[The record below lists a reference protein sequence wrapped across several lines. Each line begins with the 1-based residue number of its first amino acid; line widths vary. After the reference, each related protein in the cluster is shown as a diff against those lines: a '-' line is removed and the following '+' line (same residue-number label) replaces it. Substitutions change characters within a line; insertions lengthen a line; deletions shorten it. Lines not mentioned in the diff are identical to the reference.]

1 MSARTIIAGRVVR
14 GDRVV
19 IPGKT
24 PLGDVGVLVLEATQ
38 GYREADRGRP
48 DSERQRRRLRCQ
60 RLWGHAPDEKVWLR
74 RFDEPLPVIRLVTD
88 GPEDAP

>member
-1 MSARTIIAGRVVR
+1 MSPDPRTIRAGLVVA

-24 PLGDVGVLVLEATQ
+24 VLQDVGVLVLEATQ
-38 GYREADRGRP
+38 GYREVDRGRP
-48 DSERQRRRLRCQ
+48 DHERQRRRLRCQ

-74 RFDEPLPVIRLVTD
+74 PFGEALPVIRLVTD
-88 GPEDAP
+88 EEAP